1 MNDETTVKETFIIE
15 ALMGR
20 EWMYMDSFAILGI
33 AKREMQEMKADRYK
47 NCKLRIVSQVVTTE
61 RKVITEKK

>member
-1 MNDETTVKETFIIE
+1 MNDETTVKEMFIIE

-20 EWMYMDSFAILGI
+20 EWMYMDSFATLGI
-33 AKREMQEMKADRYK
+33 AKREMQEMKAERYK
-47 NCKLRIVSQVVTTE
+47 KCKLRVVRQVVTTE